1 MAMHEMIPIGVEP
14 SATDQRAALL
24 QVAEASATHR
34 DLPSLFRDLAQR
46 LPGVAPF
53 DFIGL
58 VLHDPAKHVM
68 RVHVLET
75 AEAQR
80 MTTRLDGMQIPV
92 EESASG
98 WVWSHQR
105 PLIVQSLA
113 EETRFQIGMGALR
126 DIGVRSLCLF
136 PLTTAM
142 RRLGAIGFGSLK
154 PFAFDEGSVAFLNQV
169 AKLVAVAVDNV
180 LHHQDVVHQRDRL
193 RLLLEVT
200 ESIAAH
206 RDLTLLLKDLATR
219 LPDIVPFDFI
229 NAVLHDA
236 ERDVMRLW
244 LLVSAVPSSIKP
256 GLETPVDQSPGGLV
270 WKTQQPL
277 TVDDVTK
284 EERFPSLMALFRENG
299 VRSFCVVPLT
309 TAQRRLGAMGFG
321 SLQARA
327 YQESEIAF
335 MQQVAKQVAVA
346 LDNALNSKTAIE
358 SQGQLTKERDRQRLL
373 LEINNAVVSH
383 LNLEELFA
391 AVSDCLRRVIQHDGS
406 SLLLFNGDTGQ
417 WRIHVL
423 DFQRNESFIEEGL
436 AEECTQSPSC
446 EAINSGR
453 PAMFGESDLR
463 EMAKSSPIAQE
474 LLDRGLRSFCS
485 IPLQSRDR
493 TLGALNVGRRAG
505 GGFAQDDI
513 ELLNQV
519 AQQIAIAVEN
529 ALNYQRTQQARREL
543 ARERDRSNLL
553 LEINNAVV
561 SHLELREL
569 FSSITVSIRRV
580 MKADVVSLTL
590 LDQDTNQLKLYALDF
605 PGRKG
610 FIEEGTT
617 CMLCGCPSSTAI
629 TQRMPV
635 VLGREDLEQSES
647 TVSKRLVA
655 EGVRSACCVPLL
667 LGDRILGGLNIGS
680 LQERA
685 FTTGDAELLGEVAK
699 QIALAVANS
708 IAFQEIAALKDKLTK
723 EKVYLQ
729 EEIQTEYNFEEI
741 IGDSRALKQVLKEVQ
756 TVAATDSTVLILGET
771 GSGKELIARALH
783 NLSDRRDRTFVK
795 LNCAAIPTGLLESE
809 LFGHEKG
816 AFTGAIATKIGRFEL
831 ADGGTIF
838 LDEVGEIPLELQV
851 KLLRVLQEQEFER
864 LGGTRTMRVNVRV
877 VAATNRDL
885 SQMVEEQR
893 FRSDLYYRLKVFPI
907 TVPPLRD
914 RPEDVPLLVRHF
926 AQKFATRMKK
936 RIEAVPAAAMKA
948 LQVYPWPGNVRELE
962 NFIERAVILSSGS
975 DLFVP
980 LAELKRP
987 NLVNNGS
994 VATLED
1000 AEREHILKA
1009 LRESNWV
1016 IGGAQ
1021 GAATRL
1027 GMKRTTLQSKMQK
1040 LGIARPS

>member
-1 MAMHEMIPIGVEP
+1 MPDTLSPHAEIETP
-14 SATDQRAALL
+14 DRQNALL
-24 QVAEASATHR
+24 QVAERIATHR
-34 DLPSLFRDLAQR
+34 DLPALFRDLAER
-46 LPGVAPF
+46 LPAVAPF

-75 AEAQR
+75 AAAHR
-80 MTTRLDGMQIPV
+80 LTRRLDGMQIPIDD
-92 EESASG
+92 SASG
-98 WVWSHQR
+98 WVWTHQR
-105 PLIVQSLA
+105 PLIVPTLA
-113 EETRFQIGMGALR
+113 EETRYPIGMTALR
-126 DIGVRSLCLF
+126 DIGVQSVCLF

-154 PFAFDEGSVAFLNQV
+154 PFAFSDADVEFLNRV
-169 AKLVAVAVDNV
+169 ARMVAVAVDNV
-180 LHHQDVVHQRDRL
+180 LHHQDVTHQRDRL
-193 RLLLEVT
+193 RLLLQVT
-200 ESIAAH
+200 ESIASH
-206 RDLTLLLKDLATR
+206 RDLNVLLQDLAAR
-219 LPDIVPFDFI
+219 LPEIVPFDFI
-229 NAVLHDA
+229 NAVLHDP
-236 ERDVMRLW
+236 ERQVMRLW
-244 LLVSAVPSSIKP
+244 MLVTSVPSTIKP
-256 GLETPVDQSPGGLV
+256 GLETPVEQSPGGLV
-270 WKTQQPL
+270 WKTQEPL

-284 EERFPSLMALFRENG
+284 EERFPQLMALFRENG

-321 SLQARA
+321 SLQPRA

-346 LDNALNSKTAIE
+346 LDNALNSNTAL
-358 SQGQLTKERDRQRLL
+358 SYQGQLTRERDRQRLL

-383 LNLEELFA
+383 LDLDDLFT
-391 AVSDCLRRVIQHDGS
+391 AVSECLRKVIQHDGS
-406 SLLLFNGDTGQ
+406 SLLLCDAATGE
-417 WRIHVL
+417 WRIRVL
-423 DFQRNESFIEEGL
+423 DFANNESFVEQGRVESVSW
-436 AEECTQSPSC
+436 SPSC
-446 EAINSGR
+446 VAIETGK
-453 PAMFGESDLR
+453 PAVFAKKDL
-463 EMAKSSPIAQE
+463 EDKAAVSEIARH
-474 LLDRGLRSFCS
+474 LLTRGVLSYCS
-485 IPLQSRDR
+485 IPLLAHHR
-493 TLGALNVGRRAG
+493 TTGALNLGRRRDS
-505 GGFAQDDI
+505 GFTPEEV
-513 ELLNQV
+513 ELLSQV
-519 AQQIAIAVEN
+519 AHQITIAVEN
-529 ALNYQRTQQARREL
+529 ALNYEQAQKARREL

-553 LEINNAVV
+553 LDINNAVV
-561 SHLELREL
+561 SHLELRDV
-569 FSSITVSIRRV
+569 FASITLSLRRV

-590 LDQDTNQLKLYALDF
+590 LDPETNQLRLYALDF

-610 FIEEGTT
+610 FIEEGTS

-629 TQRMPV
+629 SQREPV
-635 VLGREDLEQSES
+635 LLGREDLERSES

-655 EGVRSACCVPLL
+655 EGVTSACCVPLL
-667 LGDRILGGLNIGS
+667 LRDRTLGALNIGS
-680 LQERA
+680 LQEGA
-685 FTTGDAELLGEVAK
+685 FTAADAELLAEVAK

-708 IAFQEIAALKDKLTK
+708 IAYQEIASLKDKLAK

-729 EEIQTEYNFEEI
+729 EEIQSAYNFEEV
-741 IGDSRALKQVLKEVQ
+741 IGDSRALKHVLKEVQ

-783 NLSDRRDRTFVK
+783 NLSNRRDRTFVK

-864 LGGTRTMRVNVRV
+864 LGSTRTIRVNVRV

-885 SQMVEEQR
+885 GQMVEEQR

-914 RPEDVPLLVRHF
+914 RAEDIPLLVRHF

-936 RIEAVPAAAMKA
+936 AIDSVPTEAMKA
-948 LQVYPWPGNVRELE
+948 LQAYPWPGNVRELE

-975 DLFVP
+975 NLFVP

-987 NLVNNGS
+987 NHAANGS
-994 VATLED
+994 VATLEE

-1009 LRESNWV
+1009 LRDTNWV
-1016 IGGAQ
+1016 IGGAA
-1021 GAATRL
+1021 GAAARL